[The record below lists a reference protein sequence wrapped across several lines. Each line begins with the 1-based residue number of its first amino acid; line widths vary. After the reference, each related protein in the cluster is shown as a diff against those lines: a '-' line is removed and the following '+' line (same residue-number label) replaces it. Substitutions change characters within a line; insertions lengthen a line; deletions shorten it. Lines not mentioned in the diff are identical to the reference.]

1 MMNHF
6 RDNDD
11 HDTSCEDL
19 CAPFWVD
26 VPVNVQQVNVQQQQV
41 NAQQETDS
49 GGSEDEE
56 EFDSEEE
63 EGSTN
68 PYDPNGAY

>member
-1 MMNHF
+1 MMRTRHN
-6 RDNDD
+6 
-11 HDTSCEDL
+11 TLYEDL
-19 CAPFWVD
+19 CAPFWGD
-26 VPVNVQQVNVQQQQV
+26 VPVNVQQVNVQV

-63 EGSTN
+63 EGSVN

>member
-6 RDNDD
+6 RENDD

-26 VPVNVQQVNVQQQQV
+26 VPVNVQQFNVQV

-63 EGSTN
+63 EGSIN

>member
-11 HDTSCEDL
+11 HDTLCQDL

-26 VPVNVQQVNVQQQQV
+26 VPVNVQQVNVQV

-63 EGSTN
+63 EGSIN

>member
-1 MMNHF
+1 MG
-6 RDNDD
+6 RR
-11 HDTSCEDL
+11 EIL
-19 CAPFWVD
+19 
-26 VPVNVQQVNVQQQQV
+26 QQV

-63 EGSTN
+63 EGSIN